1 MSLHRVLGGLS
12 RRGFCPLV
20 VPSYHKLCSF
30 LLFFSCCHKVAFR
43 AFLWLLEK
51 SGENS
56 FARNDSSRT
65 VSEVRV
71 DRTWPSV
78 FKKALFKKV
87 FLLLLT
93 PFAWQKD
100 MPENISK
107 SKVTINDDRPGEMDT
122 LFLVSPKK
130 RRSFLAC

>member
-1 MSLHRVLGGLS
+1 MRQKRGKENYGQSLERIFQYHVTSQSFGGA
-12 RRGFCPLV
+12 LV
-20 VPSYHKLCSF
+20 EEAFVRSLVPSHHKLCSF

-71 DRTWPSV
+71 DRTWPSF
-78 FKKALFKKV
+78 FKKALFKIEPLSFIIDTICMPKGH
-87 FLLLLT
+87 
-93 PFAWQKD
+93 ARKYQQK
-100 MPENISK
+100 
-107 SKVTINDDRPGEMDT
+107 
-122 LFLVSPKK
+122 
-130 RRSFLAC
+130 